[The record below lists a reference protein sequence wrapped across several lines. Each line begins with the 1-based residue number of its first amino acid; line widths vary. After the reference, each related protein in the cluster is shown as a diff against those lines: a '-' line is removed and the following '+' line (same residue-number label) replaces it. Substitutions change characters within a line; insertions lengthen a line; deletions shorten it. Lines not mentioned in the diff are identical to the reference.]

1 MTPEQFVTRLRVH
14 FGAQVHWV
22 DAMGDTRKVV
32 IGKRFIFVGRY
43 GTLKPM
49 GRDKMVRSLD
59 DLGVSWSAF
68 EAAGREG

>member
-1 MTPEQFVTRLRVH
+1 MTPEQFITRLRVH
-14 FGAQVHWV
+14 FGAQVHWG
-22 DAMGDTRKVV
+22 DAMGDLRKVV

-49 GRDKMVRSLD
+49 SREKMARSLD
-59 DLGVSWSAF
+59 DLGVNWSAF

>member
-43 GTLKPM
+43 GRL
-49 GRDKMVRSLD
+49 DSVSLEEQVQKLD
-59 DLGVSWSAF
+59 TLGVSWSAF